1 MGFAHLVLQL
11 VVTWGLLV
19 IVVAVAL
26 GRDLVEWRSVVAWAL
41 VLVVAVELG
50 MDLVEKRTVV
60 AWGQLVVQGF
70 VVLVVECVLS
80 MGLVRTGWWLVEHL
94 VVVAALLS

>member
-1 MGFAHLVLQL
+1 ML
-11 VVTWGLLV
+11 VVE
-19 IVVAVAL
+19 VV
-26 GRDLVEWRSVVAWAL
+26 
-41 VLVVAVELG
+41 LG

-70 VVLVVECVLS
+70 VVLVVEFVLG
-80 MGLVRTGWWLVEHL
+80 MGLVRKGLWLVEHL